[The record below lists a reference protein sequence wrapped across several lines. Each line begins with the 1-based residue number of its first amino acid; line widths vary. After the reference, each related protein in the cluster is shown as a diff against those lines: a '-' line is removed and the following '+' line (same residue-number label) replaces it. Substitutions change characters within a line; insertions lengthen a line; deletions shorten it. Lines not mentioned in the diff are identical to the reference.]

1 MELKKLIQHLQ
12 VPKGFIQTLWI
23 NPSILLKELIDKE
36 QFLLMS
42 KKIDD
47 WDYFFHEKKHIFINT
62 ALPRWKFDT
71 ARKKLENA
79 WLIKVKLWEWKKMFF
94 KIINSKLN
102 ELFFPK
108 SNSEFR
114 KELFIEYILEDWY
127 IFYPK
132 SLAHKIW
139 INETIF
145 IKSLLSKRKYFEKQW
160 KVKNWYFFNSVSNV
174 KADTD
179 LSKDQQLKVI
189 KNLVSYELIDVQLA
203 KDNTRYFCINDDK
216 LIDYENIDINK
227 LLKIDESKK
236 ASELKSWKTSEI
248 ESENIANFENP
259 FNKKESEKS
268 SDIESSFQAKSE
280 SKIIANTESE
290 ISSNL
295 KVKKQEIRKQNII
308 QEESKKA
315 DINKTKL
322 KILDNK
328 TKNNN
333 IQTDN
338 KTNSIKSTEC
348 FSFMWNNKGLKPSV
362 DDLANNNLL
371 LSSLEN
377 FWLSNINSKK
387 LIQKFSEDK
396 ILNNLEHIKKDD
408 NIINKPW
415 FLIKSLEQDYTL
427 KGHQGNFISVKAEKE
442 EKIKQKKSEIKKQ
455 EFLENQKKNIEKQ
468 KQVFYNN
475 LLKNWISENKEEYDR
490 IFDQEKKK
498 FLRSSSSLK
507 NPDILIKAKVNAY
520 VKSEI
525 LGV

>member
-1 MELKKLIQHLQ
+1 
-12 VPKGFIQTLWI
+12 
-23 NPSILLKELIDKE
+23 
-36 QFLLMS
+36 MS

-62 ALPRWKFDT
+62 WLPRWKFDT
-71 ARKKLENA
+71 ARKKLEKE

-94 KIINSKLN
+94 QLINSKLN

-108 SNSEFR
+108 ANLEFK
-114 KELFIEYILEDWY
+114 KELFLEYILEDWY

-174 KADTD
+174 KTDTG

-189 KNLVSYELIDVQLA
+189 KNLVSYELIDVKLA
-203 KDNTRYFCINDDK
+203 KDNTRYFCINDEK
-216 LIDYENIDINK
+216 LIDYENIYINK
-227 LLKIDESKK
+227 LLKIEEGKK
-236 ASELKSWKTSEI
+236 ASESESWKKPKA
-248 ESENIANFENP
+248 ESKNIANFENP
-259 FNKKESEKS
+259 FNKNESNKTS
-268 SDIESSFQAKSE
+268 KVESNFITKSE
-280 SKIIANTESE
+280 SKILDESE
-290 ISSNL
+290 SENTSNL
-295 KVKKQEIRKQNII
+295 KVKKQIIRKQNII

-333 IQTDN
+333 IQTEKN
-338 KTNSIKSTEC
+338 NSKKSTEC
-348 FSFMWNNKGLKPSV
+348 FSFLWNNKGLKPSV
-362 DDLANNNLL
+362 EELNGSNLL
-371 LSSLEN
+371 LSSLEK
-377 FWLSNINSKK
+377 FWLSNGNAKK
-387 LIQKFSEDK
+387 LIENYSEDK
-396 ILNNLEHIKKDD
+396 ILKNLEHIKKDD

-415 FLIKSLEQDYTL
+415 FLIKSLEQDY
-427 KGHQGNFISVKAEKE
+427 NFISVKAEKE
-442 EKIKQKKSEIKKQ
+442 EKIKQKKSELEKK

-475 LLKNWISENKEEYDR
+475 LLKKWISENKEEYDR
-490 IFDQEKKK
+490 IFEQEKKK
-498 FLRSSSSLK
+498 FLKTSSSLK